1 MGLKNVLGGDFNYN
15 HTEISAEKRIWLSSF
30 GHIDALVTAGK
41 VWDKVPFPLLIMPN
55 TNQSITIQ
63 PQAFNMMRALEF
75 VSDQYVSFYF
85 TYYMKGWILNRIPGV
100 KWLRLREVISF
111 SGFYGG
117 LTDKN
122 NPALDRRDYTASPR
136 EPRRWAV
143 RLTWR
148 PA

>member
-1 MGLKNVLGGDFNYN
+1 
-15 HTEISAEKRIWLSSF
+15 
-30 GHIDALVTAGK
+30 
-41 VWDKVPFPLLIMPN
+41 
-55 TNQSITIQ
+55 
-63 PQAFNMMRALEF
+63 MMRALEF

-143 RLTWR
+143 RLTLR